1 MKQEG
6 KKKDLGLAADMIAAL
21 EVTNADYVSVGVG
34 KYYVIVCTDEVM
46 KDINQY
52 FKEREDE
59 ASEV

>member
-21 EVTNADYVSVGVG
+21 EATNAGYVSVGVG

-52 FKEREDE
+52 FKEWEDE
-59 ASEV
+59 VSEV